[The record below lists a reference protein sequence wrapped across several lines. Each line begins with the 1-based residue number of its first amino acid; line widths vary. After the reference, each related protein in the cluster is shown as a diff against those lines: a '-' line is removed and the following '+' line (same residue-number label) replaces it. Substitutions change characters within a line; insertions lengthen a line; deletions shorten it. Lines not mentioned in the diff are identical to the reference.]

1 VFVYLWL
8 NIIWWKQGYDG
19 EKRGRIQYSGP
30 LIPGEGNLDEMLKEH
45 ERQILLAVRRAQA
58 DKAKRD
64 DNRQAQTLFPANG
77 RWYFGGFIQNEFL
90 RESSATINK
99 LFG

>member
-1 VFVYLWL
+1 
-8 NIIWWKQGYDG
+8 
-19 EKRGRIQYSGP
+19 

-77 RWYFGGFIQNEFL
+77 R
-90 RESSATINK
+90 
-99 LFG
+99 

>member
-1 VFVYLWL
+1 
-8 NIIWWKQGYDG
+8 
-19 EKRGRIQYSGP
+19 
-30 LIPGEGNLDEMLKEH
+30 LDEMLKEH

-77 RWYFGGFIQNEFL
+77 R
-90 RESSATINK
+90 
-99 LFG
+99 